1 MDTLNV
7 NLMRNTVTSHWCN
20 LNLCALYLQCRWAMQ
35 WTMPW
40 WNYLGISRLSLLS
53 YWHAGLQGGSCSP
66 KLCGF
71 FSPSTD
77 WSGIILY
84 STAPVNKEWRVLW
97 DLECVVSN
105 GIYYDSEESALV
117 MKSHLNARCS
127 QVPALFKTKPPQIC
141 NCQRSSSSCCYW
153 NSWRAWQDLLP
164 FAAWLREEWSVS
176 ESC

>member
-1 MDTLNV
+1 
-7 NLMRNTVTSHWCN
+7 MRNTVTSLWCN
-20 LNLCALYLQCRWAMQ
+20 LSLCVLFLQCRWAMQ
-35 WTMPW
+35 WTIPR

-53 YWHAGLQGGSCSP
+53 YWHAGLQGGSRSL

-71 FSPSTD
+71 FPSSAD

-84 STAPVNKEWRVLW
+84 STVPVNKEWKVLW
-97 DLECVVSN
+97 DLECIGSN
-105 GIYYDSEESALV
+105 GIYYDSEESTLV

-153 NSWRAWQDLLP
+153 NSCHAWQDLLS
-164 FAAWLREEWSVS
+164 FAVWLREEWSVS
-176 ESC
+176 ESCWE